1 MLESGVYI
9 ISAPPSLLNI
19 SLSPVFWADSLEPI
33 RRLFSEENWLPL
45 PQQPLTILHLE
56 GALWI
61 ILHYWRD
68 P

>member
-1 MLESGVYI
+1 MLESSVYI
-9 ISAPPSLLNI
+9 ISTPPSPLNI

-45 PQQPLTILHLE
+45 PQQPLTVLHLE
-56 GALWI
+56 GVLWI
-61 ILHYWRD
+61 ILRYWCD